1 MITKVE
7 GTLSTF
13 LTNEQPKSAAKDTV
27 GLPQPRNVTGGL
39 DVQDMFKYF
48 TLETSQKIYISIS
61 YWYFFKVLFV
71 PLLHDRAV
79 NGLCHQNVCES
90 VCVCVCA
97 RVCVCP
103 SAPSIM
109 HCNVDACQLL

>member
-1 MITKVE
+1 M
-7 GTLSTF
+7 F

-39 DVQDMFKYF
+39 DVKDMFEYF
-48 TLETSQKIYISIS
+48 ILETSFKKKQNIS
-61 YWYFFKVLFV
+61 YWYFFKVSFV
-71 PLLHDRAV
+71 SFLHDRAV
-79 NGLCHQNVCES
+79 NGLRHLY
-90 VCVCVCA
+90 VCV
-97 RVCVCP
+97 RL